1 MMKIVQP
8 LNNNVVMAYDRRQGE
23 IVVVGTGVGFHAK
36 KGDLVDEKKIQK
48 IFVAGQNK
56 KLMEL
61 IEQVPPEY
69 LELTE
74 EIFEKAKEAYGVC
87 PQDQETLALMD
98 HIHFAVRRL
107 RDGMEFDN
115 PFVTEIRQFYPKEWE
130 IALYAKERIRER
142 FGVEIPDAEVG
153 YIAMHMIASEF
164 QKDRQTVNRTF
175 KVINLSLD
183 YIREHY
189 LQDVKEDS
197 LAYTRMVTHVKYF
210 AQRYMADKETDEEDE
225 LLKKTI
231 QETFHEEV
239 SCIEGLSE
247 LLYEKFGRHITNAE
261 GNYLVLH
268 LRNCKTIRA

>member
-189 LQDVKEDS
+189 
-197 LAYTRMVTHVKYF
+197 YRT
-210 AQRYMADKETDEEDE
+210 
-225 LLKKTI
+225 
-231 QETFHEEV
+231 
-239 SCIEGLSE
+239 
-247 LLYEKFGRHITNAE
+247 
-261 GNYLVLH
+261 
-268 LRNCKTIRA
+268 